1 MKKVA
6 MILVPVL
13 AIGGVVVAGKLGVVK
28 IPGLS
33 PAAKQKAAAKLYSEE
48 KDPAESKPAPEAKS
62 NPKPKDPPVVQ
73 VKADVIDEVAGRKK
87 VAKLWNDL
95 EPAKVVAITKSWKD
109 EELAQILVLMD
120 AEKVSQFL
128 STVDA
133 ARAERL
139 SRAVMKVASRIPKT

>member
-1 MKKVA
+1 MKKA
-6 MILVPVL
+6 ALILIPLL
-13 AIGGVVVAGKLGVVK
+13 AIAGVVVAGMKGLVK

-48 KDPAESKPAPEAKS
+48 KDPPESQPAPVAK
-62 NPKPKDPPVVQ
+62 NEKPPKEPAVQ

-120 AEKVSQFL
+120 AEKVSQLL